1 MGSGI
6 GTAPRPRP
14 AATWAAFV
22 VGSRVVI
29 TLVMGIMALAP
40 ARTAQAQEAGD
51 WIVSLGA
58 GGTLYGI
65 ETRFDDGTLLRG
77 GVGYVLTPNLMVE
90 GGVRRHGC
98 FDCDRFLILDAG
110 LQARHRGDR
119 FSPFLAAGGGLS
131 SDPGLMGSK
140 WGAHAAV
147 GSWVR
152 LSGEWDLQLELRG
165 RQVGVS
171 SSDYMGEITVGVAR
185 RFRRGAE
192 PTQVG
197 EPGVGQT
204 GHSPGLGGPQLARM
218 YTTGKPRRFRF
229 R

>member
-1 MGSGI
+1 MGSRI
-6 GTAPRPRP
+6 RTATRSRP
-14 AATWAAFV
+14 AATSAPCIVGRLV
-22 VGSRVVI
+22 VA
-29 TLVMGIMALAP
+29 TFAMGIVALAS

-65 ETRFDDGTLLRG
+65 ETRFEDGTLLRG

-131 SDPGLMGSK
+131 SDPGFMGSK
-140 WGAHAAV
+140 WGAQAAV

-152 LSGEWDLQLELRG
+152 LSGGWDLQLEVRG

-171 SSDYMGEITVGVAR
+171 SSDYMGEVTVGVAR
-185 RFRRGAE
+185 RFRRGA
-192 PTQVG
+192 G
-197 EPGVGQT
+197 
-204 GHSPGLGGPQLARM
+204 
-218 YTTGKPRRFRF
+218 
-229 R
+229 

>member
-14 AATWAAFV
+14 AATSAAFV

-29 TLVMGIMALAP
+29 TLAMGIMALAP

-77 GVGYVLTPNLMVE
+77 GVGYALTPNLMVE

-98 FDCDRFLILDAG
+98 LDCDRFLILDAG

-131 SDPGLMGSK
+131 SDPGFMGSK

-152 LSGEWDLQLELRG
+152 LSGEWDLQLEVRG

-171 SSDYMGEITVGVAR
+171 SSDYMGEVTMGVAR
-185 RFRRGAE
+185 RFRRDAE
-192 PTQVG
+192 PTRVG
-197 EPGVGQT
+197 RSGRP
-204 GHSPGLGGPQLARM
+204 GHSPGLGGPQLART
-218 YTTGKPRRFRF
+218 YTTGKPRRSRF